1 RPTPET
7 GALFH
12 YLNTSKRS
20 AALDATEVTELT
32 AGWADLVVTAEDS
45 PVETDGCVV
54 SISPY
59 GRRGPLVGTPWT
71 ELTLQGWCGA
81 ISARGSPD
89 RPPVQLGGRVG
100 EWLGGA
106 AAAMAGVAG
115 ILHRDASG
123 TEI

>member
-1 RPTPET
+1 VEIGSGIAPGYCGKLLADQGADVVRLEPRGSDPLRRWRASDPDRPTPET

-54 SISPY
+54 SIS
-59 GRRGPLVGTPWT
+59 
-71 ELTLQGWCGA
+71 
-81 ISARGSPD
+81 
-89 RPPVQLGGRVG
+89 
-100 EWLGGA
+100 
-106 AAAMAGVAG
+106 
-115 ILHRDASG
+115 
-123 TEI
+123 